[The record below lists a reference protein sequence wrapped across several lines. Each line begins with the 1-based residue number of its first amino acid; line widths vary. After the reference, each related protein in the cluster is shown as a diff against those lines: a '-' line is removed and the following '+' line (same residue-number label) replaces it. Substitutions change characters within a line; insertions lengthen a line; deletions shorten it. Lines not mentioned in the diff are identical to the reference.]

1 MSWSAPN
8 KRKHC
13 AMAWGRRQ
21 RRGCLTTQTS
31 HGRSR
36 EGNGDGQL
44 CFARWPLE
52 EMMLRL
58 KPFQQGLPGQA
69 TRHSGQMGSCR
80 KFGSLEELQLT
91 WNLRRAMTRSFRTQ
105 AWGGRRLRRT
115 KSDAEL
121 KVAPAAW
128 LLSASGKDTGCPFLL
143 WRSHKGA
150 LH

>member
-21 RRGCLTTQTS
+21 RRGCSTTQTS

-91 WNLRRAMTRSFRTQ
+91 WNLRRAMTRSFRTR
-105 AWGGRRLRRT
+105 AWGGGQAAAQSQIRCGAKSSARCLAALRIRQRHRL
-115 KSDAEL
+115 SLPA
-121 KVAPAAW
+121 VAQ
-128 LLSASGKDTGCPFLL
+128 S
-143 WRSHKGA
+143 
-150 LH
+150 